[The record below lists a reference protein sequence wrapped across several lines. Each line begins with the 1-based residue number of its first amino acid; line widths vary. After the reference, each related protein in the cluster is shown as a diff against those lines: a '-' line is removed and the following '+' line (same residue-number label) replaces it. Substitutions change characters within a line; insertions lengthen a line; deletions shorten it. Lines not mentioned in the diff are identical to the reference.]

1 MIDFDKM
8 DSIEALSALFEFA
21 TEGILVVNSKGEIIK
36 INPSAERMFGYKKDQ
51 LLGERVERIIPDRF
65 ITAHTK
71 HRKDFQQNPHARAMG
86 KNVDLIGKRKDNT
99 EFPVEVSLS
108 PYSMGSGVF
117 VIAFVIDIT
126 HRKMEE
132 DNLKNN
138 ALELEQQV
146 EKRTMILQ
154 EAIAELEK
162 TKDELNQSLEK
173 AKELSELKS
182 RFVSMA
188 SHEFRTPLATMLSSL
203 SLAIKYGEQG
213 NYEKQQKH
221 FARIKSNIHLLTDIL
236 NDVLSISKLE
246 EGNSYIALEAFDIEI
261 YTTEVVQEMQAVAKP
276 NQIINYTHIGTET
289 IVNLDKKILRH
300 ILLNLIS
307 NAIKFSD
314 EEKPI
319 EVVTQLSENDL
330 TLTIK
335 DEGLGISKED
345 QKHLFQ
351 RFFRGQNVI
360 NIQGTGL
367 GLNIV
372 LKYVEML
379 NGTIRFESTLNQG
392 TTFIIHLPQSKTNH
406 VQKNSNH

>member
-1 MIDFDKM
+1 MIDFEKM
-8 DSIEALSALFEFA
+8 DSTEALSALFEFA

-36 INPSAERMFGYKKDQ
+36 INPSASKMFGYKKDE
-51 LLGERVERIIPDRF
+51 LLGEQIERIIPDRF
-65 ITAHTK
+65 VSAHTK
-71 HRKDFQQNPHARAMG
+71 HRAEFQQKPHARAMG
-86 KNVDLIGKRKDNT
+86 KNVELVGKRKDQS

-108 PYSMGSGVF
+108 PYTMGSGVF

-126 HRKMEE
+126 HRKKEE
-132 DNLKNN
+132 ETLKNN

-162 TKDELNQSLEK
+162 TKDELKQSLEK

-203 SLAIKYGEQG
+203 SLAIKYGEQE

-221 FARIKSNIHLLTDIL
+221 FDRIKSNIHLLTDIL

-246 EGNSYIALEAFDIEI
+246 EGNSFISLEEFDIN
-261 YTTEVVQEMQAVAKP
+261 TFATEVVHEMQAVAKA
-276 NQIINYTHIGTET
+276 NQIISYIHHGTET
-289 IVNLDKKILRH
+289 TVNLDKKILRH

-307 NAIKFSD
+307 NAIKFS
-314 EEKPI
+314 EEGKPI
-319 EVVTQLSENDL
+319 EVITQLSNQNL
-330 TLTIK
+330 TLMIK

-351 RFFRGQNVI
+351 RFFRGQNVV

-379 NGTIRFESTLNQG
+379 QGTIQFESHLNQG
-392 TTFIIHLPQSKTNH
+392 TTFIIHLPQS
-406 VQKNSNH
+406 